1 MKYII
6 HTLLLLT
13 FHSSLVVANESIDTD
28 KTYYTLHSF
37 RHEKGRHLTT
47 NYLRGAFVPV
57 NTKVKILSHDENE
70 IILNLVK
77 TGQQIAIVNVFKFSQ
92 ATTEQIF
99 KRMFSKKKT
108 KLEKISKKTMK
119 NIKWGIP
126 KAGMTKKQ
134 VLITLGYPPGHQT
147 PSIEMDQWRYWKNRF
162 NTMMLYFDNDKL
174 SHIKD

>member
-6 HTLLLLT
+6 HALLLFT
-13 FHSSLVVANESIDTD
+13 FHSSLVVANQSIDTD

-77 TGQQIAIVNVFKFSQ
+77 TDQQVTIVNVFKYSQ

-108 KLEKISKKTMK
+108 KLGKISKKTLK
-119 NIKWGIP
+119 NIKWGTP
-126 KAGMTKKQ
+126 MAGMTKKQ

-147 PSIEMDQWRYWKNRF
+147 PSTEMDQWRYWKNRF
-162 NTMMLYFDNDKL
+162 NTMMLYFDNEKL